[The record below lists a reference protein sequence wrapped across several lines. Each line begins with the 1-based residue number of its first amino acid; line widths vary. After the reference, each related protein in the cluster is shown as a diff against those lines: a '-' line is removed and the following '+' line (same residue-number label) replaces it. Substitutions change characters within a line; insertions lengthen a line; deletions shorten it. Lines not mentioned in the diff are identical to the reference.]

1 MRYTDDPTSLFM
13 ENVLIKKATELGR
26 LLGEADALKKE
37 PYGTGII
44 VERIKN
50 AANTSKLSPDL
61 QAKTRDAIDAAY
73 EVGWKSVAGSS
84 ADVVVKKHVTKLRKA
99 EKKRN
104 GKEADKR

>member
-1 MRYTDDPTSLFM
+1 MTYTTDLTSLFM
-13 ENVLIKKATELGR
+13 ENVVIEKATKLGR

-73 EVGWKSVAGSS
+73 EVGWKSVTGSS
-84 ADVVVKKHVTKLRKA
+84 VDVVVEKHVTKPRKA
-99 EKKRN
+99 EKKKD
-104 GKEADKR
+104 GKEADKK